1 MIGDVIMRRR
11 IANPEL
17 NDTIAAL
24 KRKGRQN
31 KSPVWL
37 RVADFLGKPRRSR
50 MAVNVSRIARNTKKG
65 DVVAVPGK
73 VLAAGLVGHSVRI
86 GAFKFSQTARAKI
99 EKAGGSCVSLT
110 KLADEHPKGTKVK
123 ILR

>member
-1 MIGDVIMRRR
+1 MRRR
-11 IANPEL
+11 ITNPEL
-17 NDTIAAL
+17 SDTIAAL

-50 MAVNVSRIARNTKKG
+50 VAVNVSRIARNTKKG

-73 VLAAGLVGHSVRI
+73 VLAAGSIGHSVRI

-99 EKAGGSCVSLT
+99 EKAGGSCVSLR
-110 KLADEHPKGTKVK
+110 KLADDHPNGSKVR

>member
-1 MIGDVIMRRR
+1 MIGDAIMRRR

-31 KSPVWL
+31 KSRVWL
-37 RVADFLGKPRRSR
+37 RVADFLSKPRRSR
-50 MAVNVSRIARNTKKG
+50 IAVNVSRIARNTKRG

-73 VLAAGLVGHSVRI
+73 VLAAGFVGHSVRI
-86 GAFKFSQTARAKI
+86 GAFKFSQKARAKI
-99 EKAGGSCVSLT
+99 EKAGGSCVNLT
-110 KLADEHPKGTKVK
+110 KLADDHPKGTKVR

>member
-1 MIGDVIMRRR
+1 MIGDTIMRGR
-11 IANPEL
+11 ITNPEL

-24 KRKGRQN
+24 KRKGRQS
-31 KSPVWL
+31 KAPVWL
-37 RVADFLGKPRRSR
+37 RVAEFLGKSRRSR
-50 MAVNVSRIARNTKKG
+50 IAVNLSRVARNTKKG

-73 VLAAGLVGHSVRI
+73 VLAAGSIGHSIRI
-86 GAFKFSQTARAKI
+86 GAFKFSQTAKAKI

-110 KLADEHPKGTKVK
+110 KLADDHPKGSKVR